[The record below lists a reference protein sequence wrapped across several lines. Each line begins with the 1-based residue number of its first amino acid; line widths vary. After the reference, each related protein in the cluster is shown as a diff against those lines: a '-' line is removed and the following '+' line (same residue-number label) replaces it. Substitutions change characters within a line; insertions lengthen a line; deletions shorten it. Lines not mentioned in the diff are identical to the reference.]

1 MRCDLMCIAT
11 KRSIREKTNIKT
23 KEMQIVNWI
32 LLYCTIGI
40 LMCLLVDYAYMRKEQ
55 GSLRFQQMPNVEF
68 TTADRIATMLLWPL
82 GVFMA
87 LRMFVKQTF
96 K

>member
-1 MRCDLMCIAT
+1 
-11 KRSIREKTNIKT
+11 
-23 KEMQIVNWI
+23 
-32 LLYCTIGI
+32 
-40 LMCLLVDYAYMRKEQ
+40 MRKEQ
-55 GSLRFQQMPNVEF
+55 GSLRFQEMPNVEF